1 MKFDK
6 AVAETIWLG
15 TGRIIVGGILCGAGL
30 VLANK
35 GAWYNG
41 MAHSYFQVYST
52 SREAFDMFYDKA
64 SKNF

>member
-1 MKFDK
+1 MKFNK
-6 AVAETIWLG
+6 AIAETIWLG
-15 TGRIIVGGILCGAGL
+15 TGRIIAGSILCGTGL
-30 VLANK
+30 VLVYK
-35 GAWYNG
+35 G

>member
-1 MKFDK
+1 MKFNK
-6 AVAETIWLG
+6 AIAETIWLG
-15 TGRIIVGGILCGAGL
+15 TGRIIAGSILCGAGL
-30 VLANK
+30 VLVNK
-35 GAWYNG
+35 GAGYKG

>member
-41 MAHSYFQVYST
+41 MAHSYFQHRMMVAT
-52 SREAFDMFYDKA
+52 
-64 SKNF
+64 